1 MDTTKKSHYRDYL
14 NFLAVEYQINFE
26 DYKSC
31 HNWSISNSALFW
43 ESIARYFKI
52 NFDTPY
58 TQVQKPAQKSWQTEW
73 FIDSKLNYAHHIF
86 RNYNNQFPALIYQSE
101 SSEYIEI
108 SWQALLNQTLE
119 IEKKLSRLGVKQGT
133 VVASYGPNTPA
144 TIAAFLACNSLGAI
158 WTSCSPDFGIEA
170 VCDRFIQLNPK
181 VLFYTSSYQHN
192 GKKYRLQL
200 KNQQLMERLGD
211 TCTGIPIE
219 DYSTF
224 EEIPRKREELTL
236 KPVDFS
242 APIWILFSS
251 GTTGK
256 PKAII
261 HKTGA
266 MLLEHL
272 KALAIHQN
280 VRPGSRYFWY
290 TTTGWMMWNY
300 ALSSLLCGASLC
312 LYNGAVHYPNLECLW
327 DFACQAKINH
337 FGHGAAYYQNL
348 FKKGIPNLNY
358 KDFDLKTLGSTG
370 SPLDAQTALKLQQL
384 FPETQLISLSGG
396 TDVCTAFVG
405 GHPEMEVTPG
415 EIQCKMLGAPV
426 AIYNEK
432 SEKIVGTAG
441 ELVLEGP
448 FIAYPKGLWGDTE
461 GHLYEESY
469 YSLYGHVW
477 NHGDWATETER
488 GSLIIHGRSDATLNR
503 AGVRIGTAE
512 IYALF
517 EGHQEIED
525 SLIIHLS
532 EADKDEL
539 FLFLKTKNTIDLE
552 ALKKYIRKKSS
563 PRHVPDSIFCVPDLP
578 YTISGKKVEI
588 PIKKLLSGAPPEQV
602 MSKDSLKN
610 PEALNWFIAFA
621 QKN

>member
-1 MDTTKKSHYRDYL
+1 
-14 NFLAVEYQINFE
+14 
-26 DYKSC
+26 
-31 HNWSISNSALFW
+31 
-43 ESIARYFKI
+43 
-52 NFDTPY
+52 
-58 TQVQKPAQKSWQTEW
+58 
-73 FIDSKLNYAHHIF
+73 
-86 RNYNNQFPALIYQSE
+86 
-101 SSEYIEI
+101 
-108 SWQALLNQTLE
+108 
-119 IEKKLSRLGVKQGT
+119 
-133 VVASYGPNTPA
+133 
-144 TIAAFLACNSLGAI
+144 
-158 WTSCSPDFGIEA
+158 
-170 VCDRFIQLNPK
+170 
-181 VLFYTSSYQHN
+181 
-192 GKKYRLQL
+192 
-200 KNQQLMERLGD
+200 
-211 TCTGIPIE
+211 
-219 DYSTF
+219 
-224 EEIPRKREELTL
+224 
-236 KPVDFS
+236 
-242 APIWILFSS
+242 
-251 GTTGK
+251 
-256 PKAII
+256 
-261 HKTGA
+261 A

-327 DFACQAKINH
+327 DFARRAKINH

-370 SPLDAQTALKLQQL
+370 SPLDAQTAIKLQQL
-384 FPETQLISLSGG
+384 FPETQLVSLSGG

-426 AIYNEK
+426 VIYNEK

-477 NHGDWATETER
+477 NHGDWATETQR
-488 GSLIIHGRSDATLNR
+488 GSFIIHGRSDATLNR

-532 EADKDEL
+532 DNHKDEL
-539 FLFLKTKNTIDLE
+539 YLFLKTKNTIDLE
-552 ALKKYIRKKSS
+552 ALKTYIRKKSS
-563 PRHVPDSIFCVPDLP
+563 PRHVPDSIFSVPDLP

-602 MSKDSLKN
+602 ISKDSLKN

>member
-1 MDTTKKSHYRDYL
+1 MDTAKKSHYRDYL
-14 NFLAVEYQINFE
+14 NFLAAEYQINFE

-31 HNWSISNSALFW
+31 HNWSIVNSALFW

-52 NFDTPY
+52 IFNTPY
-58 TQVQKPAQKSWQTEW
+58 TQVQKPAQKPWQTEW
-73 FIDSKLNYAHHIF
+73 FVDSKLNYAQHIF
-86 RNYNNQFPALIYQSE
+86 RNYNNQSPALIYQSE
-101 SSEYIEI
+101 SSEYNEI

-119 IEKKLSRLGVKQGT
+119 IEKKLSELGVKQGT

-170 VCDRFIQLNPK
+170 VCDRFIQLTPK
-181 VLFYTSSYQHN
+181 ILFYSSSYQYN
-192 GKKYRLQL
+192 GKKYSLQL
-200 KNQQLMERLGD
+200 KNKQLMERLGD
-211 TCTGIPIE
+211 TCTGIPID
-219 DYSTF
+219 DYTTF
-224 EEIPRKREELTL
+224 EEIPRKQEELTL

-327 DFACQAKINH
+327 DFARRAKINH

-370 SPLDAQTALKLQQL
+370 SPLDAQTAIKLQQL

-405 GHPEMEVTPG
+405 GHPEMEVIPG

-461 GHLYEESY
+461 GYLYEESY

-517 EGHQEIED
+517 EGHQDIED

-532 EADKDEL
+532 EAHKDEL
-539 FLFLKTKNTIDLE
+539 YLFLKTRNTIDLE
-552 ALKKYIRKKSS
+552 ALKTYIRKKSS
-563 PRHVPDSIFCVPDLP
+563 PRHVPDSIFIVPDLP

-588 PIKKLLSGAPPEQV
+588 PIKKLLSGAAPEQV

>member
-1 MDTTKKSHYRDYL
+1 MDTAKKSHYRDYL
-14 NFLAVEYQINFE
+14 NFLAAEYEINFQ

-31 HNWSISNSALFW
+31 HNWSIVNSALFW

-52 NFDTPY
+52 IFDTPY
-58 TQVQKPAQKSWQTEW
+58 TQVQKPAQKPWQTDW
-73 FIDSKLNYAHHIF
+73 FVDSKLNYTQHIF
-86 RNYNNQFPALIYQSE
+86 RNYNNQSPALIYQSE

-119 IEKKLSRLGVKQGT
+119 IEKKLSELGVKQGT

-170 VCDRFIQLNPK
+170 VCDRFIQLTPK
-181 VLFYTSSYQHN
+181 ILFYTSSYQHN

-200 KNQQLMERLGD
+200 KNKQLMEQLGD
-211 TCTGIPIE
+211 TCTGIPID
-219 DYSTF
+219 DYTTF

-236 KPVDFS
+236 RPVDFT

-327 DFACQAKINH
+327 DFARRAKINH

-370 SPLDAQTALKLQQL
+370 SPLDAQTAIKLQQL

-405 GHPEMEVTPG
+405 GHPEMEVIPG

-448 FIAYPKGLWGDTE
+448 FIAYPKGLWGDTG
-461 GHLYEESY
+461 GHLYEKSY

-517 EGHQEIED
+517 EGYQDIED

-532 EADKDEL
+532 EAHKDEL
-539 FLFLKTKNTIDLE
+539 YLFLKTRNTIDLE
-552 ALKKYIRKKSS
+552 ALKTYIRKKSS
-563 PRHVPDSIFCVPDLP
+563 PRHVPDSIFIVPDLP

-588 PIKKLLSGAPPEQV
+588 PIKKLLSGAAPEQV